1 LLSNSPRPQFL
12 AFAVTAALGA
22 ASCSG
27 GSSNA
32 GIESPAVEGLEIA
45 DQMSVVTVDEG
56 SAFPT
61 AQLGDGFPPDSD
73 YATDASRAYVY
84 DPSMR
89 SLQTV
94 NMILCLLKQTAFSGL
109 VNEGLYNAQID
120 EASCQSGG
128 DSGGE
133 TGQSSGEMQ
142 QLSVW
147 VVQSVRANNDSVQTL
162 DFWIPDTDDGDGVQ
176 SFRAQ
181 MTITEGVSAEN
192 PFGVFDLNWMDI
204 DAQTDEVLNFGNLHT
219 LDVADGF
226 IGFSFYEEE
235 GDVTAVPNVNA
246 YAARTQANVNMFADQ
261 SQGVAHILRQER
273 NDNGF
278 GDSGILENRYRIAFD
293 ETNVLRGE
301 DMDAPDCL
309 SRTDFLQ
316 STWRYNL
323 YDSTTGERVE
333 LNSGFGFETEGG
345 HYGWVGYHGLWAP
358 NGVSV
363 EHGDTVTRQTYGEE
377 IAETYTVFQA
387 PGKLVKKTRNSL
399 STESLGGVVFEWFD
413 YGPPGFPNQMP
424 ERAHVEYQAP
434 LWVVTELQ
442 DQQSGEWIEVD
453 PPTVIATEDYGFLGM
468 WCPELGGS
476 VSFVHGAES
485 ITYFAESVVTPE
497 DALFLE
503 GDVTLYGYFECLDG
517 AITSNEA
524 NSGDVFQT
532 NSTSVSEPHA
542 YRFDAATM
550 TLRLLVGDDVGAP
563 AGLADGAEVTQGPF
577 TWGMRSGPLVV
588 STLDFTSMF
597 DIWSADVF
605 YTYETGQN
613 SWNKYT
619 TLLDEDLV
627 AVEFEAPIEFSYTH
641 STENDANGD
650 SAFAGRTYLFSYGG
664 LGNLHGIPSM
674 QVDLDGNGQP
684 DRFLPTFSLAAGTI
698 VGDEG
703 QYVVKPMESEYT
715 LQDATGQ
722 CGALNIDTVGDLP
735 LPDASDWTLP
745 DIGPKPEVTSAPRVI
760 EGVIVGSG
768 S

>member
-1 LLSNSPRPQFL
+1 MLSNSSRSPFL
-12 AFAVTAALGA
+12 VLAISAALGA

-27 GSSNA
+27 GSSNT
-32 GIESPAVEGLEIA
+32 GIDSPAVEGLAIA
-45 DQMSVVTVDEG
+45 EQMSVVTVNEAN
-56 SAFPT
+56 AFPT
-61 AQLGDGFPPDSD
+61 AHLGDGLPPNSD
-73 YATDASRAYVY
+73 YATDPSRSYVY

-120 EASCQSGG
+120 EESCQGG
-128 DSGGE
+128 GEGGGE
-133 TGQSSGEMQ
+133 TGQSSGQMQ

-147 VVQSVRANNDSVQTL
+147 VVQSVRANNDSAQTL
-162 DFWIPDTDDGDGVQ
+162 HFWIPDTEEEDGVQ
-176 SFRAQ
+176 SFRAE
-181 MTITEGVSAEN
+181 MTITKGVSAEN
-192 PFGVFDLNWMDI
+192 PFGVFDLNWMDL
-204 DAQTDEVLNFGNLHT
+204 DVQTDEVLNIGNLHT

-235 GDVTAVPNVNA
+235 GDVTAVPNVNEHA
-246 YAARTQANVNMFADQ
+246 TRTQANVNMFADQ
-261 SQGVAHILRQER
+261 SQGVAHILRTER
-273 NDNGF
+273 GDHGM
-278 GDSGILENRYRIAFD
+278 GDSGIVENRYRVAFD

-301 DMDAPDCL
+301 DMDAPVCL
-309 SRTDFLQ
+309 SRTSFLQ

-323 YDSTTGERVE
+323 YDSTTGARIER
-333 LNSGFGFETEGG
+333 NSGFGFQTEGG

-363 EHGDTVTRQTYGEE
+363 EHGDTVTRQTYGDSVG
-377 IAETYTVFQA
+377 ETYTVFQA

-399 STESLGGVVFEWFD
+399 STANLAGVVFEWFD
-413 YGPPGFPNQMP
+413 YGPPLEPNPMP
-424 ERAHVEYQAP
+424 QRAHVEYQAP
-434 LWVVTELQ
+434 SWVITELQ
-442 DQQSGEWIEVD
+442 DQESGEWLEVD
-453 PPTVIATEDYGFLGM
+453 PPTVIATELYGFLGM

-497 DALFLE
+497 DAIFSE

-550 TLRLLVGDDVGAP
+550 TLRLLVDDEVGAP
-563 AGLADGAEVTQGPF
+563 AGLAEGAEVMHGPF
-577 TWGMRSGPLVV
+577 TWGMRSGPLVL
-588 STLDFTSMF
+588 STFGFASTF
-597 DIWSADVF
+597 DIWNADVF
-605 YTYETGQN
+605 YTYETGHN

-627 AVEFEAPIEFSYTH
+627 AVEFEAPLTFSYTH
-641 STENDANGD
+641 STQNDANGD
-650 SAFAGRTYLFSYGG
+650 STFEGRTYLLTYEG
-664 LGNLHGIPSM
+664 LGNLHGIPSI

-735 LPDASDWTLP
+735 LPDASAWTMP
-745 DIGPKPEVTSAPRVI
+745 DIGPKPEVLAAPRVI
-760 EGVIVGSG
+760 QGVVVGSG